1 MSSGKMLISAIGC
14 DDWPFWSFNG
24 PHIHS
29 VGPCDGSAAVTH
41 SGPVSVASFLLGD
54 CESGIGGEEGGG
66 LGGGRPALWESF
78 ARSSWAV
85 GATRRGTERALSHIS
100 EEEEQENDGTEESWK
115 SVFVSEGWKTA
126 HLEWS
131 AY

>member
-1 MSSGKMLISAIGC
+1 MSCGKMLISAIGYY
-14 DDWPFWSFNG
+14 DWPFWSFNG

-29 VGPCDGSAAVTH
+29 VGPCEGSAAVTH
-41 SGPVSVASFLLGD
+41 SELVSVASFYWP
-54 CESGIGGEEGGG
+54 IVG
-66 LGGGRPALWESF
+66 LASAGGGRAALWESF
-78 ARSSWAV
+78 AQSSWAV
-85 GATRRGTERALSHIS
+85 GATRRGTEGALSHIS

>member
-1 MSSGKMLISAIGC
+1 M
-14 DDWPFWSFNG
+14 
-24 PHIHS
+24 
-29 VGPCDGSAAVTH
+29 GPCEGACGYSLLACVCVRSAVFTKDVSLAVGSGVC
-41 SGPVSVASFLLGD
+41 V
-54 CESGIGGEEGGG
+54 
-66 LGGGRPALWESF
+66 WEF
-78 ARSSWAV
+78 AQSSCAV
-85 GATRRGTERALSHIS
+85 GATHQDTESALFQIS